1 MAYRLL
7 INMKNNIS
15 LWIGLLGLIVL
26 STGCER
32 LSQGVVQEIEFPEH
46 EPRLAVSMLCNWDA
60 DTLVARAQSSA
71 GILDADGS
79 QKQKETLFT
88 LSQSNG
94 ASYTWGGTT
103 DWQDGIGH
111 VFENPGLEEGEWT
124 LTAEAPGFESASGIQ
139 TTPPRIDTI
148 SGAPYHVSFEFTPL
162 EPEVDEWPE
171 EDKIFVRQIIEI
183 ELTLPT
189 RENAQDFF
197 ILQPTIDIDALST
210 EEYEYEYAAIWV
222 NREFDED
229 PRVER
234 LRLFEGLLVQE
245 VAGSIGLES
254 ITFELEVEYYG
265 QTLEDYEAL
274 SKSLQVVAVTPEMA
288 AYYVSLG
295 NIRNPDG
302 FALFS
307 EPLLAYTNM
316 SSGYGCFG
324 VYRSI
329 ALPL

>member
-1 MAYRLL
+1 M
-7 INMKNNIS
+7 NMKNNIS
-15 LWIGLLGLIVL
+15 LWVGLYGLIIL
-26 STGCER
+26 SAGCER
-32 LSQGVVQEIEFPEH
+32 ISQGVVQEIEFPEH
-46 EPRLAVSMLCNWDA
+46 EPRLAVSMLCNWDS

-71 GILDADGS
+71 GILDAAGS
-79 QKQKETLFT
+79 QKQKEALFT

-94 ASYTWGGTT
+94 ASYTWGGTD
-103 DWQDGIGH
+103 DWQNGIGH

-124 LTAEAPGFESASGIQ
+124 LTAEAPGFESVTGLQS
-139 TTPPRIDTI
+139 TPPRIDTI
-148 SGAPYHVSFEFTPL
+148 NGAPYPVSFMFTPL

-189 RENAQDFF
+189 RDNAQDFF
-197 ILQPTIDIDALST
+197 LLQPTIDIDVLS
-210 EEYEYEYAAIWV
+210 EGEYADIQV
-222 NREFDED
+222 NREFDQD
-229 PRVER
+229 PRAER
-234 LRLFEGLLVQE
+234 MSLIDGLLVQE

-254 ITFELEVEYYG
+254 ITLELEVEYYG
-265 QTLEDYEAL
+265 QTLEGYEAL
-274 SKSLQVVAVTPEMA
+274 SKSLQVVAITPEMA
-288 AYYVSLG
+288 AYYVSLE
-295 NIRNPDG
+295 NIRNPSG
-302 FALFS
+302 FSLFS

>member
-1 MAYRLL
+1 MAHRLL

-15 LWIGLLGLIVL
+15 LWVGLYGLIIL

-32 LSQGVVQEIEFPEH
+32 LSEGVVQEIEFPEH

-60 DTLVARAQSSA
+60 DTLVARAQSTA

-79 QKQKETLFT
+79 QKQKEALFT

-94 ASYTWGGTT
+94 ASYTWGGTD
-103 DWQDGIGH
+103 DWQNGVGH

-124 LTAEAPGFESASGIQ
+124 LTAEAPGFESVTGLQS
-139 TTPPRIDTI
+139 TPPRIDTLN
-148 SGAPYHVSFEFTPL
+148 GAAYPVAFIFTPL

-171 EDKIFVRQIIEI
+171 EDKIFVRQIIEV

-189 RENAQDFF
+189 RDNAQDFF
-197 ILQPTIDIDALST
+197 LLQPTIDSDAVSI
-210 EEYEYEYAAIWV
+210 EEYAEIRVDWEL
-222 NREFDED
+222 DQD
-229 PRVER
+229 PRAER
-234 LRLFEGLLVQE
+234 LSLIDGLLVQE

-254 ITFELEVEYYG
+254 ITLELEVEYYG
-265 QTLEDYEAL
+265 ENLEGYEAL
-274 SKSLQVVAVTPEMA
+274 SKSLQVVAITPEMA
-288 AYYVSLG
+288 AYYVSLE
-295 NIRNPDG
+295 NIQNPSG
-302 FALFS
+302 FSLFS

>member
-1 MAYRLL
+1 M
-7 INMKNNIS
+7 NMKNNIS
-15 LWIGLLGLIVL
+15 LWVGLYGLIIL

-32 LSQGVVQEIEFPEH
+32 ISQGVVQEIEFPEH

-79 QKQKETLFT
+79 QRQKETLFT

-94 ASYTWGGTT
+94 ASFTWGGAA
-103 DWQDGIGH
+103 DWQNGIGH

-124 LTAEAPGFESASGIQ
+124 LTAEAPGFESVTGFQS
-139 TTPPRIDTI
+139 TPPRIDTLN
-148 SGAPYHVSFEFTPL
+148 GASYPVTFIFTPL
-162 EPEVDEWPE
+162 EPEVDLWPE

-189 RENAQDFF
+189 RDDAQDFF
-197 ILQPTIDIDALST
+197 LLQPTIDTNAVSI
-210 EEYEYEYAAIWV
+210 EEYAAIRV
-222 NREFDED
+222 NREFDQD
-229 PRVER
+229 PRAER
-234 LRLFEGLLVQE
+234 LSLIDGLLVQE

-254 ITFELEVEYYG
+254 ITLELEVEYYG
-265 QTLEDYEAL
+265 ETLEDYEAL
-274 SKSLQVVAVTPEMA
+274 SKSLQVVAITPEMA
-288 AYYVSLG
+288 AYYVSLE
-295 NIRNPDG
+295 NIRNPSG
-302 FALFS
+302 FSLFS

-324 VYRSI
+324 VYRVF

>member
-1 MAYRLL
+1 MAHRLL

-15 LWIGLLGLIVL
+15 LWVGLYGLLIL
-26 STGCER
+26 SAGCDR
-32 LSQGVVQEIEFPEH
+32 ISQGVVQEIEFPEH

-60 DTLVARAQSSA
+60 DTLVARAQSTA

-79 QKQKETLFT
+79 QKQKEALFT

-94 ASYTWGGTT
+94 ASYTWGGTD
-103 DWQDGIGH
+103 DWQNGVGH

-124 LTAEAPGFESASGIQ
+124 LTAEAPGFESVTGLQS
-139 TTPPRIDTI
+139 TPPRIDTLN
-148 SGAPYHVSFEFTPL
+148 GAAYPVAFIFTPL

-171 EDKIFVRQIIEI
+171 EDKIFVRQIIEV

-189 RENAQDFF
+189 RDNAQDFF
-197 ILQPTIDIDALST
+197 LIQPTIDIDVLG
-210 EEYEYEYAAIWV
+210 EGEYAEIRV
-222 NREFDED
+222 NREFDQD
-229 PRVER
+229 PRAER
-234 LRLFEGLLVQE
+234 LSLIDGLLVQE

-254 ITFELEVEYYG
+254 ITLELEVEYYG
-265 QTLEDYEAL
+265 ENLEGYEAL
-274 SKSLQVVAVTPEMA
+274 SKSLQVVAITPEMA
-288 AYYVSLG
+288 AYYVSLE
-295 NIRNPDG
+295 NIQNPSG
-302 FALFS
+302 FSLFS

>member
-1 MAYRLL
+1 M
-7 INMKNNIS
+7 NMKNNIS
-15 LWIGLLGLIVL
+15 LWVGLYGLIIL
-26 STGCER
+26 SAGCDR
-32 LSQGVVQEIEFPEH
+32 ISQGVVQEIEFPEH

-79 QKQKETLFT
+79 QKQKEALFT

-94 ASYTWGGTT
+94 ASYTWGGTD
-103 DWQDGIGH
+103 DWQNGVGH

-124 LTAEAPGFESASGIQ
+124 LTAEAPGFESVTGLQS
-139 TTPPRIDTI
+139 TPPRIDTLN
-148 SGAPYHVSFEFTPL
+148 GAAYPVAFVFTPL

-171 EDKIFVRQIIEI
+171 ENKIFVGQIIEV

-189 RENAQDFF
+189 RDNAQDFF
-197 ILQPTIDIDALST
+197 LLQPTIDIDVLG
-210 EEYEYEYAAIWV
+210 EGEYAEIRV
-222 NREFDED
+222 NREFDQD
-229 PRVER
+229 PRAER
-234 LRLFEGLLVQE
+234 LSLIDGLLVQE

-254 ITFELEVEYYG
+254 ITLELEVEYYG
-265 QTLEDYEAL
+265 ENLEGYEAL
-274 SKSLQVVAVTPEMA
+274 SKSLQVVAITPEMA
-288 AYYVSLG
+288 AYYVSLE
-295 NIRNPDG
+295 NIQNPSG
-302 FALFS
+302 FSLFS

>member
-1 MAYRLL
+1 
-7 INMKNNIS
+7 MKNNIS
-15 LWIGLLGLIVL
+15 LWVGLYGLIML

-32 LSQGVVQEIEFPEH
+32 ISRGVVQEIEFPEH

-79 QKQKETLFT
+79 QKQKEALFT

-94 ASYTWGGTT
+94 ASYTWGGTD
-103 DWQDGIGH
+103 DWLNGVGH

-124 LTAEAPGFESASGIQ
+124 LTAEAPGFESVTGLQS
-139 TTPPRIDTI
+139 TPPRIDTLN
-148 SGAPYHVSFEFTPL
+148 GAAYPVAFVFTPL

-171 EDKIFVRQIIEI
+171 EDKIFVRQIIEV

-189 RENAQDFF
+189 RDNAQDFF
-197 ILQPTIDIDALST
+197 LLQPTVDIDALSL
-210 EEYEYEYAAIWV
+210 EEDAEIRV
-222 NREFDED
+222 NREFDQD
-229 PRVER
+229 PRAER
-234 LRLFEGLLVQE
+234 LSLINGLLVQE

-254 ITFELEVEYYG
+254 ITLELEVEYYG
-265 QTLEDYEAL
+265 ENLQGYEAL
-274 SKSLQVVAVTPEMA
+274 SKSLQVVAITPEMA
-288 AYYVSLG
+288 AYYVSLE
-295 NIRNPDG
+295 NIENPSG
-302 FALFS
+302 FSLFS

-324 VYRSI
+324 VYRKI
-329 ALPL
+329 TLPL

>member
-1 MAYRLL
+1 
-7 INMKNNIS
+7 MKNNIS
-15 LWIGLLGLIVL
+15 LWVGLYGLIIL
-26 STGCER
+26 SAGCDR
-32 LSQGVVQEIEFPEH
+32 ISQGVVQEIEFPEH

-94 ASYTWGGTT
+94 ASYTWGGTD
-103 DWQDGIGH
+103 DWQNGIGH

-124 LTAEAPGFESASGIQ
+124 LTAEAPGFESVTGLQS
-139 TTPPRIDTI
+139 TPPRIDTI
-148 SGAPYHVSFEFTPL
+148 NGAAYPASFIFTPL
-162 EPEVDEWPE
+162 KPEVDEWPE
-171 EDKIFVRQIIEI
+171 EDKIFVLQIIEI

-189 RENAQDFF
+189 RDNAQDFF
-197 ILQPTIDIDALST
+197 LLQPTIDIDELS
-210 EEYEYEYAAIWV
+210 EGEYAEIQV
-222 NREFDED
+222 NREFDQD

-234 LRLFEGLLVQE
+234 LSLIDGLLVQE

-254 ITFELEVEYYG
+254 ITLELEVEYYG
-265 QTLEDYEAL
+265 ETLEDYEAL
-274 SKSLQVVAVTPEMA
+274 SKSLQVVAITPEMA
-288 AYYVSLG
+288 AYYVSLE
-295 NIRNPDG
+295 NIRNPSG
-302 FALFS
+302 FSLFS

-324 VYRSI
+324 IYRSLS
-329 ALPL
+329 LPL

>member
-1 MAYRLL
+1 
-7 INMKNNIS
+7 MKNNIS
-15 LWIGLLGLIVL
+15 LWVGLYGLIIL
-26 STGCER
+26 SAGCER
-32 LSQGVVQEIEFPEH
+32 LSEGVVQEIEFPEH

-60 DTLVARAQSSA
+60 DTLVARAQSTA

-79 QKQKETLFT
+79 QKQKEALFT

-94 ASYTWGGTT
+94 ASYTWGGTD
-103 DWQDGIGH
+103 DWQNGVGH

-124 LTAEAPGFESASGIQ
+124 LTAEAPGFESVTGLQS
-139 TTPPRIDTI
+139 TPPRIDTLN
-148 SGAPYHVSFEFTPL
+148 GAAYPVAFVFTPL

-171 EDKIFVRQIIEI
+171 ENKIFVDQIIEV

-189 RENAQDFF
+189 RDNAQDFF
-197 ILQPTIDIDALST
+197 LLQPTIDIDVLG
-210 EEYEYEYAAIWV
+210 EGEYAEIRV
-222 NREFDED
+222 NREFDQD
-229 PRVER
+229 PRAER
-234 LRLFEGLLVQE
+234 LSLIDGLLVQE

-254 ITFELEVEYYG
+254 ITLELEVEYYG
-265 QTLEDYEAL
+265 ENLEGYEAL
-274 SKSLQVVAVTPEMA
+274 SKSLQVVAITPEMA
-288 AYYVSLG
+288 AYYVSLE
-295 NIRNPDG
+295 NIQNPSG
-302 FALFS
+302 FSLFS

>member
-1 MAYRLL
+1 M
-7 INMKNNIS
+7 NMKNNIS
-15 LWIGLLGLIVL
+15 LWVGLYGLIIL
-26 STGCER
+26 SAGCDR
-32 LSQGVVQEIEFPEH
+32 ISQGVVQEIEFPEH

-79 QKQKETLFT
+79 QRQKETLFT

-94 ASYTWGGTT
+94 ASFTWGGAA
-103 DWQDGIGH
+103 DRQNVIGH

-124 LTAEAPGFESASGIQ
+124 LTAEAPGFESATGFQS
-139 TTPPRIDTI
+139 TPPRIDTLN
-148 SGAPYHVSFEFTPL
+148 GASYPVTFIFTPL
-162 EPEVDEWPE
+162 EPEVDLWPE

-189 RENAQDFF
+189 RDDAQDFF
-197 ILQPTIDIDALST
+197 LLQPTIDTNAVSI
-210 EEYEYEYAAIWV
+210 EEYAAIRV
-222 NREFDED
+222 NREFDQD
-229 PRVER
+229 PRAER
-234 LRLFEGLLVQE
+234 LSLIDGLLVQE

-254 ITFELEVEYYG
+254 ITLELEVEYYG
-265 QTLEDYEAL
+265 ETLQGYEAL
-274 SKSLQVVAVTPEMA
+274 SKSLQVVAITPEMA
-288 AYYVSLG
+288 AYYVSLE
-295 NIRNPDG
+295 NIRNPSG
-302 FALFS
+302 FSLFS

-324 VYRSI
+324 VYRVF

>member
-1 MAYRLL
+1 MAHRLL

-15 LWIGLLGLIVL
+15 LWVGLYGLIIL

-32 LSQGVVQEIEFPEH
+32 LSEGVVQEIEFPEH

-60 DTLVARAQSSA
+60 DTLVARAQSTA

-79 QKQKETLFT
+79 QKQKEALFT

-94 ASYTWGGTT
+94 SSYTWGGTD
-103 DWQDGIGH
+103 DWQNGVGH

-124 LTAEAPGFESASGIQ
+124 LTVEAPGFESVTGLQS
-139 TTPPRIDTI
+139 TPPRIDTLN
-148 SGAPYHVSFEFTPL
+148 GAAYPVAFVFTPL

-171 EDKIFVRQIIEI
+171 ENKIFVRQIIEV

-189 RENAQDFF
+189 RDNAQDFF
-197 ILQPTIDIDALST
+197 LLQPTIDSDAVSI
-210 EEYEYEYAAIWV
+210 EEYAEIRVDW
-222 NREFDED
+222 EFDQD
-229 PRVER
+229 PRAER
-234 LRLFEGLLVQE
+234 LSLIDGLLVQE

-254 ITFELEVEYYG
+254 ITLELEVEYYG
-265 QTLEDYEAL
+265 ENLEGYEAL
-274 SKSLQVVAVTPEMA
+274 SKSLQVVAITPEMA
-288 AYYVSLG
+288 AYYVSLE
-295 NIRNPDG
+295 NIQNPSG
-302 FALFS
+302 FSLFS

>member
-1 MAYRLL
+1 M
-7 INMKNNIS
+7 NMKNNIS
-15 LWIGLLGLIVL
+15 LWVGLYGLIIL
-26 STGCER
+26 SAGCDR
-32 LSQGVVQEIEFPEH
+32 ISQGVVQEIEFPEH

-60 DTLVARAQSSA
+60 DTLVARAQSTA

-79 QKQKETLFT
+79 QKQKEALFT

-94 ASYTWGGTT
+94 ASYTWGGTD
-103 DWQDGIGH
+103 DWQNGVGH

-124 LTAEAPGFESASGIQ
+124 LTAEAPGFESVTGLQS
-139 TTPPRIDTI
+139 TPPRIDTLN
-148 SGAPYHVSFEFTPL
+148 GAAYPVAFVFTPL

-171 EDKIFVRQIIEI
+171 ENKIFVGQIIEV

-189 RENAQDFF
+189 RDNAQDFF
-197 ILQPTIDIDALST
+197 LLQPTIDIDVLG
-210 EEYEYEYAAIWV
+210 EGEYAEIRV
-222 NREFDED
+222 NREFDQD
-229 PRVER
+229 PRAER
-234 LRLFEGLLVQE
+234 LSLIDGLLVQE

-254 ITFELEVEYYG
+254 ITLELEVEYYG
-265 QTLEDYEAL
+265 ENLEGYEAL
-274 SKSLQVVAVTPEMA
+274 SKSLQVVAITPEMA
-288 AYYVSLG
+288 AYYVSLE
-295 NIRNPDG
+295 NIQNPSG
-302 FALFS
+302 FSLFS

>member
-1 MAYRLL
+1 
-7 INMKNNIS
+7 MKNNIS
-15 LWIGLLGLIVL
+15 LWVGLYGLLIL
-26 STGCER
+26 SAGCDR
-32 LSQGVVQEIEFPEH
+32 ISQGVVQEIEFPEH

-60 DTLVARAQSSA
+60 DTLVARAQSTA

-79 QKQKETLFT
+79 QKQKEALFT

-94 ASYTWGGTT
+94 ASYTWGGTD
-103 DWQDGIGH
+103 DWQNGVGH

-124 LTAEAPGFESASGIQ
+124 LTAEAPGFESVTGLQS
-139 TTPPRIDTI
+139 TPPRIDTLN
-148 SGAPYHVSFEFTPL
+148 GAAYPVAFIFTPL

-171 EDKIFVRQIIEI
+171 EDKIFVRQIIEV

-189 RENAQDFF
+189 RDNAQDFF
-197 ILQPTIDIDALST
+197 LLQPTIDLSVPNG
-210 EEYEYEYAAIWV
+210 EAYAEIRV
-222 NREFDED
+222 NWEFDQD
-229 PRVER
+229 PRAER
-234 LRLFEGLLVQE
+234 LSLIDGLLVQE

-254 ITFELEVEYYG
+254 ITLELEVEYYG
-265 QTLEDYEAL
+265 ENLEGYEAL
-274 SKSLQVVAVTPEMA
+274 SKSLQVVAITPEMA
-288 AYYVSLG
+288 AYYVSLE
-295 NIRNPDG
+295 NIQNPSG
-302 FALFS
+302 FSLFS

>member
-1 MAYRLL
+1 M
-7 INMKNNIS
+7 NMKNNIS
-15 LWIGLLGLIVL
+15 LWIGLYGLIIL
-26 STGCER
+26 SAGCDR
-32 LSQGVVQEIEFPEH
+32 ISQGVVQEIEFPEH

-79 QKQKETLFT
+79 QRQKETLFT

-94 ASYTWGGTT
+94 ASFTWGGAA
-103 DWQDGIGH
+103 DWQNGIGH

-124 LTAEAPGFESASGIQ
+124 LTAEAPGFESATGFQS
-139 TTPPRIDTI
+139 TPPRIDTLN
-148 SGAPYHVSFEFTPL
+148 GASYPVTFIFTPL
-162 EPEVDEWPE
+162 EPEVDLWPE

-189 RENAQDFF
+189 RDDAQDFF
-197 ILQPTIDIDALST
+197 LLQPTIDTNAVSI
-210 EEYEYEYAAIWV
+210 EEYAAIRV
-222 NREFDED
+222 NREFDQD
-229 PRVER
+229 PRAER
-234 LRLFEGLLVQE
+234 LSLIDGLLVQE

-254 ITFELEVEYYG
+254 ITLELEVEYYG
-265 QTLEDYEAL
+265 ETLQGYEAL
-274 SKSLQVVAVTPEMA
+274 SKSLQVVAITPEMA
-288 AYYVSLG
+288 AYYVSLE
-295 NIRNPDG
+295 NIRNPSG
-302 FALFS
+302 FSLFS

-324 VYRSI
+324 VYRVF

>member
-1 MAYRLL
+1 M
-7 INMKNNIS
+7 NMKNNIS
-15 LWIGLLGLIVL
+15 LWVGLYGLIIL
-26 STGCER
+26 SAGCDR
-32 LSQGVVQEIEFPEH
+32 ISQGVVQEIEFPEH

-79 QKQKETLFT
+79 QRQKETLFT

-94 ASYTWGGTT
+94 ASFTWGGAA
-103 DWQDGIGH
+103 DWQNGIGH

-124 LTAEAPGFESASGIQ
+124 LTAEAPGFESATGFQS
-139 TTPPRIDTI
+139 TPPRIDTLN
-148 SGAPYHVSFEFTPL
+148 GASYPVTFIFTPL
-162 EPEVDEWPE
+162 EPEVDLWPE

-183 ELTLPT
+183 EITLPT
-189 RENAQDFF
+189 RDDAQDFF
-197 ILQPTIDIDALST
+197 LLQPTIDTNAVSI
-210 EEYEYEYAAIWV
+210 EEYAAIRV
-222 NREFDED
+222 NREFDQD
-229 PRVER
+229 PRAER
-234 LRLFEGLLVQE
+234 LSLIDGLLVQE

-254 ITFELEVEYYG
+254 ITLELEVEYYG
-265 QTLEDYEAL
+265 ENLEGYEAL
-274 SKSLQVVAVTPEMA
+274 SKSLQVVAITPEMA
-288 AYYVSLG
+288 AYYVSLE
-295 NIRNPDG
+295 NIQNPSG
-302 FALFS
+302 FSLFS

>member
-1 MAYRLL
+1 M
-7 INMKNNIS
+7 NMKNNIS
-15 LWIGLLGLIVL
+15 LWVGLYGLIIL
-26 STGCER
+26 SAGCDR
-32 LSQGVVQEIEFPEH
+32 ISQGVVQEIEFPEH

-79 QKQKETLFT
+79 QRQKETLFT

-94 ASYTWGGTT
+94 ASFTWGGAA
-103 DWQDGIGH
+103 DWQNGIGH

-124 LTAEAPGFESASGIQ
+124 LTAEAPGFESATGFQS
-139 TTPPRIDTI
+139 TPPRIDTLN
-148 SGAPYHVSFEFTPL
+148 GASYPVTFIFTPL
-162 EPEVDEWPE
+162 EPEVDLWPE

-189 RENAQDFF
+189 RDDAQDFF
-197 ILQPTIDIDALST
+197 LLQPTIDTNAVSI
-210 EEYEYEYAAIWV
+210 EEYAAIRV
-222 NREFDED
+222 NREFDQD
-229 PRVER
+229 PRAER
-234 LRLFEGLLVQE
+234 LSLIDGLLVQE

-254 ITFELEVEYYG
+254 ITLELEVEYYG
-265 QTLEDYEAL
+265 ETLEDYEAL
-274 SKSLQVVAVTPEMA
+274 SKSLQVVAITPEMA
-288 AYYVSLG
+288 AYYVSLE
-295 NIRNPDG
+295 NIRNPSG
-302 FALFS
+302 FSLFS

-324 VYRSI
+324 IYRSL

>member
-1 MAYRLL
+1 M
-7 INMKNNIS
+7 NMKNNIS
-15 LWIGLLGLIVL
+15 LWVGLYGLIIL
-26 STGCER
+26 SAGCDR
-32 LSQGVVQEIEFPEH
+32 ISQGVVQEIEFPEH

-79 QKQKETLFT
+79 QRQKETLFT

-94 ASYTWGGTT
+94 ASFTWGGAA
-103 DWQDGIGH
+103 DWQNGIGH

-124 LTAEAPGFESASGIQ
+124 LTAEAPGFESATGFQS
-139 TTPPRIDTI
+139 TPPRIDTLN
-148 SGAPYHVSFEFTPL
+148 GASYPVTFIFTPL
-162 EPEVDEWPE
+162 EPEVDLWPE

-189 RENAQDFF
+189 RDDAQDFF
-197 ILQPTIDIDALST
+197 LLQPTIDTNAVSI
-210 EEYEYEYAAIWV
+210 EEYAAIRV
-222 NREFDED
+222 NREFDQD
-229 PRVER
+229 PRAER
-234 LRLFEGLLVQE
+234 LSLIDGLLVQE

-254 ITFELEVEYYG
+254 ITLELEVEYYG
-265 QTLEDYEAL
+265 ETLQGYEAL
-274 SKSLQVVAVTPEMA
+274 SKSLQVVAITPEMA
-288 AYYVSLG
+288 AYYVSLE
-295 NIRNPDG
+295 NIRNPSG
-302 FALFS
+302 FSLFS

-324 VYRSI
+324 VYRVF

>member
-1 MAYRLL
+1 MAHRLL

-15 LWIGLLGLIVL
+15 LWVGLYGLLIL
-26 STGCER
+26 SAGCDR
-32 LSQGVVQEIEFPEH
+32 ISQGVVQEIEFPEH

-60 DTLVARAQSSA
+60 DTLVARAQSTA

-79 QKQKETLFT
+79 QKQKEALFT

-94 ASYTWGGTT
+94 ASYTWGGTD
-103 DWQDGIGH
+103 DWQNGVGH

-124 LTAEAPGFESASGIQ
+124 LTAEAPGFESVTGLQS
-139 TTPPRIDTI
+139 TPPRIDTLN
-148 SGAPYHVSFEFTPL
+148 GAAYPVAFIFTPL

-171 EDKIFVRQIIEI
+171 EDKIFVRQIIEV

-189 RENAQDFF
+189 RDNAQDFF
-197 ILQPTIDIDALST
+197 LLQPTIDLSVPNG
-210 EEYEYEYAAIWV
+210 EAYAEIRV
-222 NREFDED
+222 NWEFDQD
-229 PRVER
+229 PRAER
-234 LRLFEGLLVQE
+234 LSLIDGLLVQE

-254 ITFELEVEYYG
+254 ITLELEVEYYG
-265 QTLEDYEAL
+265 ENLEGYEAL
-274 SKSLQVVAVTPEMA
+274 SKSLQVVAITPEMA
-288 AYYVSLG
+288 AYYVSLE
-295 NIRNPDG
+295 NIQNPSG
-302 FALFS
+302 FSLFS

>member
-1 MAYRLL
+1 MAHRLL

-15 LWIGLLGLIVL
+15 LWVGLYGLLIL
-26 STGCER
+26 SAGCDR
-32 LSQGVVQEIEFPEH
+32 ISQGVVQEIEFPEH

-60 DTLVARAQSSA
+60 DTLVARAQSTA

-79 QKQKETLFT
+79 QKQKEALFT

-94 ASYTWGGTT
+94 ASYTWGGTD
-103 DWQDGIGH
+103 DWQNGVGH

-124 LTAEAPGFESASGIQ
+124 LTAEAPGFESVTGLQS
-139 TTPPRIDTI
+139 TPPRIDTLN
-148 SGAPYHVSFEFTPL
+148 GAAYPVAFIFTPL

-171 EDKIFVRQIIEI
+171 EDKIFVRQIIEV

-189 RENAQDFF
+189 RDNAQDFF
-197 ILQPTIDIDALST
+197 LLQPTIDLSVPN
-210 EEYEYEYAAIWV
+210 EEVYAEIRV
-222 NREFDED
+222 NWEFDQD
-229 PRVER
+229 PRAER
-234 LRLFEGLLVQE
+234 LSLIDGLLVQE

-254 ITFELEVEYYG
+254 ITLELEVEYYG
-265 QTLEDYEAL
+265 ENLEGYEAL
-274 SKSLQVVAVTPEMA
+274 SKSLQVVAITPEMA
-288 AYYVSLG
+288 AYYVSLE
-295 NIRNPDG
+295 NIQNPSG
-302 FALFS
+302 FSLFS